1 MLTSS
6 SPEILVR
13 IPCGL
18 ALTSLVQAVRKPRG
32 LLFPTQLCACLT
44 RELSEDTA
52 LAFCRR

>member
-18 ALTSLVQAVRKPRG
+18 ALTGLVQAVRKPGG
-32 LLFPTQLCACLT
+32 LLFPTQLRACLT
-44 RELSEDTA
+44 REPSEDTA